1 MQDLQ
6 TGKFDVVVVPRLDR
20 LCRST
25 KDICDLL
32 VLFNSANTAVI
43 SITQALDTATP
54 AGRRTM
60 HLLTAF
66 GQFEREIAGERTRD
80 KFALTRS
87 SGKWQ
92 VASGSA
98 TASHWATFSMISKSC
113 KSTPARQLWRGTF
126 LNAS

>member
-1 MQDLQ
+1 M
-6 TGKFDVVVVPRLDR
+6 VVVPRLDR

-43 SITQALDTATP
+43 SITQALDTAIP

-92 VASGSA
+92 VASGKWQVASGSA